1 MSRREQGNQF
11 CSWFVMEDIRAA
23 YRNLRRAGGTSDSKF
38 EGWFS
43 VGSLVELHTRDRI
56 RSRRSLFIILTPYV
70 VPRGDASTDPLRRLT
85 RVYYNV
91 RRISD
96 SCPLREQDYST
107 HPIF

>member
-1 MSRREQGNQF
+1 
-11 CSWFVMEDIRAA
+11 MEDIRAA

-38 EGWFS
+38 EGW
-43 VGSLVELHTRDRI
+43 LHTRDRI

-96 SCPLREQDYST
+96 GCPLREQDYST